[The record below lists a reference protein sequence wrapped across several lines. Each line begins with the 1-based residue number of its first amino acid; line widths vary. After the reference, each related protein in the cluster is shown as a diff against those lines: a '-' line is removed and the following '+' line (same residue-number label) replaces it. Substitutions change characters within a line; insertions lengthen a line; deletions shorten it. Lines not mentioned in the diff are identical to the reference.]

1 MLNLSEA
8 LLARLTDPTRA
19 AAIYG
24 DLVELAASRGRAWF
38 WLAYLRT
45 LATLLWRTPTAF
57 GRGIAVAEGDQALI
71 FHAVQRGIKC
81 AGSGVAART
90 GGDFRQDGDAVSC
103 ITEAENGQQNNL
115 LEFAERRTGFH
126 MEYKVV
132 VTTEAVKLFFQCQ
145 EEVPTARGA
154 TTSWRVYAL
163 RVVLPMVAIELAKE
177 IRRLIVKSVAGKWQA
192 I

>member
-1 MLNLSEA
+1 
-8 LLARLTDPTRA
+8 
-19 AAIYG
+19 
-24 DLVELAASRGRAWF
+24 
-38 WLAYLRT
+38 
-45 LATLLWRTPTAF
+45 
-57 GRGIAVAEGDQALI
+57 
-71 FHAVQRGIKC
+71 
-81 AGSGVAART
+81 
-90 GGDFRQDGDAVSC
+90 
-103 ITEAENGQQNNL
+103 
-115 LEFAERRTGFH
+115 

-177 IRRLIVKSVAGKWQA
+177 IRRRIVKCVAGKWQA